1 MLKCS
6 VSTSLASGFV
16 FIAALTG
23 CATVSVVPGVSA
35 VETGISQ
42 EQSALRDAA
51 TLFTK
56 KATTRDWIN
65 PSNGLLNFARVLV
78 DGQDKDKREAEVQTY
93 AGFIGASERDKQAVL
108 ATVLTDGKDAA
119 RAMSKVSAEANTLL
133 TIDLEDRTRTARK
146 DLISFERVLVQ
157 AGQARRAFADAL
169 GQAGLESNVDAV
181 NMLVN
186 LDAEIETARGL
197 ARKLANEYAGR
208 YLSGAVS

>member
-6 VSTSLASGFV
+6 VSTSLVSGFV

-23 CATVSVVPGVSA
+23 CATVSVVPGVST

-51 TLFTK
+51 TLFTE
-56 KATTRDWIN
+56 KATTRGWIN
-65 PSNGLLNFARVLV
+65 PSNGLLNLARVLV
-78 DGQDKDKREAEVQTY
+78 DGQDEDKSEAEVQTY

-119 RAMSKVSAEANTLL
+119 IALSNVSAEASTLL

-157 AGQARRAFADAL
+157 ASQARRAFVDAL
-169 GQAGLESNVDAV
+169 GQAGLEANVDAV
-181 NMLVN
+181 SMLVS

-197 ARKLANEYAGR
+197 ARKLANEYAAR
-208 YLSGAVS
+208 SFSGAVS